1 MKIWTD
7 RKGRVHA
14 KGHGDLLK
22 QLMELDS
29 ITTYSKKLS
38 SSMLAKAARIS
49 GAEPEILMA
58 NEELRKQI
66 ATQARTIA
74 IYDADMKKRYL
85 NRGPKGEK
93 VTELPK
99 KQEKAV

>member
-14 KGHGDLLK
+14 KGSGDLMK
-22 QLMELDS
+22 QMIELDA
-29 ITTYSKKLS
+29 ITSYSKKLAA
-38 SSMLAKAARIS
+38 SMLTKASRIS
-49 GAEPEILMA
+49 GADPDILMA

-74 IYDADMKKRYL
+74 IYDEDMKKRVA
-85 NRGPKGEK
+85 NRGPKD
-93 VTELPK
+93 PK
-99 KQEKAV
+99 LTVKSA

>member
-14 KGHGDLLK
+14 KGNGDLMK
-22 QLMELDS
+22 QLVELDS
-29 ITTYSKKLS
+29 ITSYSKKLA
-38 SSMLAKAARIS
+38 SSMLVKAARIS
-49 GAEPEILMA
+49 GAEPEIIMA

-74 IYDADMKKRYL
+74 IYDADMKKRYAGK
-85 NRGPKGEK
+85 GPKDKK
-93 VTELPK
+93 VSELPVK
-99 KQEKAV
+99 EKAV

>member
-58 NEELRKQI
+58 NEELRKQV
-66 ATQARTIA
+66 ATAARTIA
-74 IYDADMKKRYL
+74 IYDADMKKRYS
-85 NRGPKGEK
+85 NRGPKDEK
-93 VTELPK
+93 VSELPK
-99 KQEKAV
+99 KEKAV